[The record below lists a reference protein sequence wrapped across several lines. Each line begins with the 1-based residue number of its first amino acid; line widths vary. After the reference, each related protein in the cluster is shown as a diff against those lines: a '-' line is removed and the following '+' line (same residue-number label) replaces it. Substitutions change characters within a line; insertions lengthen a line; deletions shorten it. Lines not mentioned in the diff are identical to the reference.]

1 MLYGCQVVSANKGG
15 LVAQVEGLKGFVPF
29 SQISAV
35 SFFDIHGLA

>member
-1 MLYGCQVVSANKGG
+1 MLYGWQVVSANKGG

-35 SFFDIHGLA
+35 SSFDIYGLA